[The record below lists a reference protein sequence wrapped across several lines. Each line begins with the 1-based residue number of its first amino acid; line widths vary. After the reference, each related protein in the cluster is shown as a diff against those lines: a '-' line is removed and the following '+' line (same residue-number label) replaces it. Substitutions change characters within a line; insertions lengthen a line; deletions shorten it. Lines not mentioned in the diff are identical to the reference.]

1 MALQSPNLSALRPDA
16 GSSVLPHAVLENLAA
31 RFRPGG
37 LFLVVLRQ
45 DGSVAWHDAGAGVFF
60 ERYVLPMLR
69 DAGPGAQALRQ
80 QIASLEAGAAV
91 GAWQLPGAS
100 LAAFAHVEKR
110 QAAGV
115 IVLAAKSSTFGPC
128 EDVLRACSRL
138 GLDGPWLFKQAEE
151 LPAYGEE
158 AIQKQGRLLAGT
170 LRDQVRL
177 SGLENELNSLS
188 GQLANTYEELSL
200 IYQVSSG
207 MKINRRASDFFRQAC
222 LDVLEAMCVRGMGV
236 ALHGDDA
243 RRQEPVLYGQMSLPP
258 GQVHRLSDELL
269 VQLCQRKSPI
279 LINDLS
285 RDKTFHWLGG
295 SARQLLA
302 VPLQRQEQVLGCL

>member
-128 EDVLRACSRL
+128 EDVPAPARGWASTGRGSSSR
-138 GLDGPWLFKQAEE
+138 PRNCR
-151 LPAYGEE
+151 P
-158 AIQKQGRLLAGT
+158 T
-170 LRDQVRL
+170 
-177 SGLENELNSLS
+177 
-188 GQLANTYEELSL
+188 
-200 IYQVSSG
+200 
-207 MKINRRASDFFRQAC
+207 
-222 LDVLEAMCVRGMGV
+222 
-236 ALHGDDA
+236 A
-243 RRQEPVLYGQMSLPP
+243 RKR
-258 GQVHRLSDELL
+258 
-269 VQLCQRKSPI
+269 
-279 LINDLS
+279 S
-285 RDKTFHWLGG
+285 R
-295 SARQLLA
+295 SR
-302 VPLQRQEQVLGCL
+302 